1 VTASPALTIDDKF
14 IDGLACPICATPS
27 LAVQH
32 MDGFPDFVLC
42 GQCGSAFVA
51 EDTGERVM
59 YGKIPPDYPETA
71 AFALKQWVW
80 LEAVARRAEAERPKP
95 IPPAIESLPAFVE
108 APEAEGSSTERMDGE
123 RGPEP
128 EWLGNR
134 LRSTGWSAGVPI
146 PTEPEAPPSPT
157 PSVVLAPETELMPEW
172 LRTPQGVSIEAPP
185 APPVPPEEPAP
196 ARPGPME
203 SHAPAPTGAWQP
215 GEPLA
220 EQRTRVTL
228 RGDRVRFPINVC
240 AHCLRVPAPA
250 RLPVTGSLPRA
261 PSLGGRRPANFRIP
275 LCQSCRKRAAARST
289 EQSGG
294 RLQAHLLAALV
305 ALGLVVVALALNLV
319 SFEGTGLI
327 AFAALAFIALL
338 GYLFTAL
345 VLLSRTGKAPLP
357 ADARFVST
365 TLLVRGSPLGQ
376 ETVFAWRQAGY
387 ADEFFQA
394 NKAAVVGEPAPTDED
409 ADIV

>member
-1 VTASPALTIDDKF
+1 VAASPALTIDDKF
-14 IDGLACPICATPS
+14 IDGLACPICAAPS

-42 GQCGSAFVA
+42 GQCGSAFVT

-95 IPPAIESLPAFVE
+95 VPQVIESLPAFVG
-108 APEAEGSSTERMDGE
+108 APGAEDTSTEQVEDE
-123 RGPEP
+123 SAAEP
-128 EWLGNR
+128 EWLGSR

-146 PTEPEAPPSPT
+146 PTEPEAASPPAPA
-157 PSVVLAPETELMPEW
+157 VVLTPETELMPEW
-172 LRTPQGVSIEAPP
+172 LRTPQGVSIESPP
-185 APPVPPEEPAP
+185 PPPVPPEEPAP
-196 ARPGPME
+196 AQPGPME
-203 SHAPAPTGAWQP
+203 SQPSTPTGAWQP
-215 GEPLA
+215 GEPPA

-228 RGDRVRFPINVC
+228 RGDRVRFPINAC
-240 AHCLRVPAPA
+240 AHCLRIPAPA
-250 RLPVTGSLPRA
+250 RLPIVGSLPRS

-275 LCQSCRKRAAARST
+275 LCQSCRKRAAARSA

-294 RLQAHLLAALV
+294 RLQAHLIAALV

-327 AFAALAFIALL
+327 AFAALGIIAML
-338 GYLFTAL
+338 GYFFTAL

-394 NKAAVVGEPAPTDED
+394 NRAAAVGEPAPTDED